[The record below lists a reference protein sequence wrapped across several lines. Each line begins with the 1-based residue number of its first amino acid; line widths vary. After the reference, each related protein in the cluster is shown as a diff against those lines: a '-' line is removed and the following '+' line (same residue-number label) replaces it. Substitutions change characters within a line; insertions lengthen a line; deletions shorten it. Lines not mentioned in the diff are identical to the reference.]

1 MVRGGGGLYTT
12 LHKDVDNVNI
22 FGYSP
27 SSWCS
32 ISSATVGWVLPVVP
46 CGGVILGDVLRVV
59 VEDRG
64 SVLAVAA
71 PFPVLEASKMVATMA
86 GISFLV
92 STPSSSLCLGRLL
105 LVAGLCE
112 ELPLLLPVVTAGCAW
127 AVRRPR
133 PPRPCWELRER
144 LALITEYLTLQV
156 CLVDGVLFMW

>member
-1 MVRGGGGLYTT
+1 M
-12 LHKDVDNVNI
+12 
-22 FGYSP
+22 
-27 SSWCS
+27 
-32 ISSATVGWVLPVVP
+32 P

-112 ELPLLLPVVTAGCAW
+112 ELPLLLPVVTAGCA
-127 AVRRPR
+127 
-133 PPRPCWELRER
+133 
-144 LALITEYLTLQV
+144 
-156 CLVDGVLFMW
+156 